1 MGTPVRR
8 LDPGLTLHN
17 GNWVATLAAAG
28 TTQGDAAAVTAYHC
42 YVTTVA
48 AGSGVVLLQRA
59 PGSEYS
65 LCNAGANALLVYP
78 WSGASLNGV
87 TANLPISIPVNGA
100 AWFKVIS
107 STKLICVS

>member
-8 LDPGLTLHN
+8 LDPGLTLLN
-17 GNWVATLAAAG
+17 GNWSPTLSAAG
-28 TTQGDAAAVTAYHC
+28 TTQGTAAAVTAFHC

-48 AGSGVVLLQRA
+48 AGAGVILLQRA

-78 WSGASLNGV
+78 WSGASFNGA
-87 TANLPISIPVNGA
+87 TADAPLTLPVNGA
-100 AWFKVIS
+100 AWIKVIS